1 MNTSEKVLS
10 YVDKQVRK
18 EILEAVRTADVP
30 LLKNF
35 VEQFN
40 KSLTRE
46 DQINFRDEEKGSGD
60 TILH

>member
-1 MNTSEKVLS
+1 
-10 YVDKQVRK
+10 
-18 EILEAVRTADVP
+18 VRTADVP

-46 DQINFRDEEKGSGD
+46 DQINFREEEKGSGD
-60 TILH
+60 TILHQALLMDFTLKE